1 MFSNVIIS
9 DVIGLVLR
17 NSDTDS
23 EHISFIQSSVSDGQK
38 TCSSKNVIDG
48 YIINMITDRLDSH
61 TVVNIQGPVVQ
72 N

>member
-1 MFSNVIIS
+1 MFTNVIIS

-23 EHISFIQSSVSDGQK
+23 EHVSFIQSSVSDGQK
-38 TCSSKNVIDG
+38 TCSSKDVIDG
-48 YIINMITDRLDSH
+48 YIINSTDRLDSH